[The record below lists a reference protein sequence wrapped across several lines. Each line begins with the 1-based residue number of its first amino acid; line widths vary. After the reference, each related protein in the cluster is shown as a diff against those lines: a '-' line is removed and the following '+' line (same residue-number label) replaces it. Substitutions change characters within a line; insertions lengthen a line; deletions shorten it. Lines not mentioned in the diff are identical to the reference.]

1 MILAL
6 SGRRI
11 DSNDADEPRFPLR
24 NVGRVSREVQALLST
39 NAVAVLV
46 SSAACGA
53 DLIGLSE
60 AGKLGMRRRVVLPCG
75 RERFRTE
82 SVMDRPGEW
91 GGLYDM
97 IIDDVSAMGEL
108 VTMGESPGADP
119 YTAANHLILDE
130 AIALGRERHDEVAA
144 LILWDGAP
152 RGAPDYT
159 ADFAAEART
168 RGLKVLEL
176 STL

>member
-11 DSNDADEPRFPLR
+11 DSNDADEVRFPLR
-24 NVGRVSREVQALLST
+24 NVGRVSLEVQAFLLA
-39 NAVAVLV
+39 NAVTVLV

-60 AGKLGMRRRVVLPCG
+60 AGKLGVRRRVVVPCG
-75 RERFRTE
+75 RQRFRTE
-82 SVMDRPGEW
+82 SVVDRPGEW
-91 GGLYDM
+91 GGLFDM
-97 IIDDVSAMGEL
+97 ILDDVTAMGDL
-108 VTMGESPGADP
+108 VTMAQSPGADP

-130 AIALGRERHDEVAA
+130 AIALGRERHEQVAA
-144 LILWDGAP
+144 LILWDGTP
-152 RGAPDYT
+152 RGNPDYT
-159 ADFAAEART
+159 ADFGSEARK
-168 RGLKVLEL
+168 RGLYVHEL